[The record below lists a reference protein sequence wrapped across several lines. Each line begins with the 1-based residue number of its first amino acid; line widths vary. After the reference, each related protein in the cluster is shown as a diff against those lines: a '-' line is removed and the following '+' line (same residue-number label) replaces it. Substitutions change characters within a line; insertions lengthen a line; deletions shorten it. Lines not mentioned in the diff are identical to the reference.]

1 MNIVNSSMHFIAFL
15 RRSDLP
21 VDVSAVPAH
30 GGPRETSA
38 PGDVMAMVKKYIS
51 DQHLSQPPFQFLRAG
66 ASMLLPSP
74 SGPPTWLPRIAF
86 TDEDDA
92 GFERLSEKVA
102 KYMRSKMA
110 ALQYLRDWRNK
121 PRVPE
126 AVPPAPILFSHTCG
140 SNGASWRA
148 ALEQAVCSPVDDFQL
163 MSVKRR
169 RVSAGRRIDMP
180 LHEYLLSRTAQG
192 IAVEQAV
199 EEWNGGQLVQSTAS
213 GVGRTA

>member
-1 MNIVNSSMHFIAFL
+1 MNIVNSNMHFIAFL

-21 VDVSAVPAH
+21 VDVSAVPA
-30 GGPRETSA
+30 PRETSA
-38 PGDVMAMVKKYIS
+38 PGDVMAMVKQYIS

-74 SGPPTWLPRIAF
+74 SGPPTWLPRTAF
-86 TDEDDA
+86 TDADDA

-126 AVPPAPILFSHTCG
+126 GVPPAPMLFSHACG
-140 SNGASWRA
+140 SNGPSWKA
-148 ALEQAVCSPVDDFQL
+148 ALEQAVCSSVDDFQL

-169 RVSAGRRIDMP
+169 RLSGGRRIDMP

-199 EEWNGGQLVQSTAS
+199 QEWNGGQLAQSTAS